1 MSHQKTASTIYF
13 KAAAIATQSNRCKIN
28 RTLKMARVVSE
39 REAVKIGLETIHFY
53 LQREGDGMEL
63 GAASS
68 GNIFQTRLLG
78 GVGSSN
84 PFPNDALQL
93 GISGT
98 TRVCNGSS
106 IY

>member
-1 MSHQKTASTIYF
+1 MSLLNILFACHMAHIHNLF
-13 KAAAIATQSNRCKIN
+13 QSGCNRCKIG

-78 GVGSSN
+78 GVGSS
-84 PFPNDALQL
+84 FLMML
-93 GISGT
+93 CI
-98 TRVCNGSS
+98 
-106 IY
+106 

>member
-53 LQREGDGMEL
+53 LQGKGDG

-84 PFPNDALQL
+84 PFPNDGLHL

-98 TRVCNGSS
+98 TRICSGSS